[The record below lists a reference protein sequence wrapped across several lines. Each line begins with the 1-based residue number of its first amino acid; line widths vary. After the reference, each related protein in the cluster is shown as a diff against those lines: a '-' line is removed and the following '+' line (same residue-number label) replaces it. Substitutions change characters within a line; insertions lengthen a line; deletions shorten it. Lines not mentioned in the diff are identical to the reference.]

1 MNQVIKKN
9 FEINKT
15 KAEKLRSMGISGLF
29 MPIGK
34 KMDQGPSETSKNI
47 NNLDINEVKNIVQ
60 ECRSCELHKTRNM
73 SVFGE
78 GNENAEIMFIGEAPG
93 KDEDL
98 TGKPFVGKA
107 GQLLDRII
115 QAMKM
120 KREDIYICNT
130 VKCRP
135 EDNRKPTIDEIKSCS
150 TFLDFQIKK
159 IKPKIII
166 CLGLVAA
173 ENILGENDKLK
184 NLRGKFYE
192 KYGAKILITYHPAAL
207 LRDPSKKKLVWEDMQ
222 IVMREV
228 GIYV

>member
-1 MNQVIKKN
+1 
-9 FEINKT
+9 
-15 KAEKLRSMGISGLF
+15 
-29 MPIGK
+29 MPIDK
-34 KMDQGPSETSKNI
+34 KTDQGPSETSENI

-78 GNENAEIMFIGEAPG
+78 GNENAEIMFIGEASG

-135 EDNRKPTIDEIKSCS
+135 QDNRKPSIDEIKSCT
-150 TFLDFQIKK
+150 TFLDFQIKQ
-159 IKPKIII
+159 IKPKIIV

-173 ENILGENDKLK
+173 ESILGENDKLK

>member
-9 FEINKT
+9 FEIDKI
-15 KAEKLRSMGISGLF
+15 KAKKLRSMGISGLF
-29 MPIGK
+29 IPIDK
-34 KMDQGPSETSKNI
+34 KTDDSLSETSKKI
-47 NNLDINEVKNIVQ
+47 NNLDINEVKSIVK
-60 ECRSCELHKTRNM
+60 ECKSCELYKTRNM

-107 GQLLDRII
+107 GQLLDKII

-120 KREDIYICNT
+120 KREDIYICNI

-135 EDNRKPTIDEIKSCS
+135 EDNRKPSIHEVKSCS

-159 IKPKIII
+159 VNPKIIV

>member
-9 FEINKT
+9 FEIDKT

-29 MPIGK
+29 MPIDK
-34 KMDQGPSETSKNI
+34 KTDQGPSVTSENI

-93 KDEDL
+93 KDEDS

-120 KREDIYICNT
+120 KREDIYVCNT

-135 EDNRKPTIDEIKSCS
+135 ENNRKPSIDEIESCS

-159 IKPKIII
+159 IKPKIIV

-228 GIYV
+228 GIHV

>member
-9 FEINKT
+9 FEIDKT

-29 MPIGK
+29 IPIDK
-34 KMDQGPSETSKNI
+34 KTDQGPSETSKNI

-135 EDNRKPTIDEIKSCS
+135 QDNRKPSIDEIKSCT

-159 IKPKIII
+159 IKPKIIV